1 MNLEKFSFF
10 YILGKQKR
18 EFSDDFI
25 IYLYVLLLLTLLY
38 NLILKVFEF
47 YDKKSDTA
55 AIYKRRKTARYVFF
69 VFALLATIPL
79 FYSRIAYLPTIL
91 GFTGAGI
98 ILSMKDVTLNF
109 IGWFFIHSNSG
120 FTVGDRIEIQ
130 GTKGDVVNIGM
141 MRFTLVELSHDENNE
156 QSTNRLVHIP
166 NHKVISEKILIS
178 RSEMD
183 YVWDELKISITVD
196 SDWEKAETVC
206 NSILYE
212 VFTQHVNH
220 EELQEKVRK
229 LSEHYLL
236 KIGKTSP
243 ITYTVI
249 EEHVIRLSLRYLV
262 RVHEKRNM
270 RSDLSKK
277 VLKQFKKFPKIRI
290 YVPD

>member
-1 MNLEKFSFF
+1 
-10 YILGKQKR
+10 
-18 EFSDDFI
+18 
-25 IYLYVLLLLTLLY
+25 
-38 NLILKVFEF
+38 
-47 YDKKSDTA
+47 
-55 AIYKRRKTARYVFF
+55 
-69 VFALLATIPL
+69 LLATIPL

-212 VFTQHVNH
+212 VFTQYVNH